1 MSAKRPPEICFTD
14 GLLVFSGYRKTF
26 RYLFLMKFG
35 EMGKEPVSNSG
46 PDRKV
51 Q

>member
-14 GLLVFSGYRKTF
+14 GLLVFSEYRKTF
-26 RYLFLMKFG
+26 RYLFMKFV